1 MQKTTITTPLQYN
14 SSQDCFQI
22 TLTRDQL
29 AQLGFAP
36 NQADIIWDK
45 YPQIPAVT
53 TRQEPLRQYRVVSKT
68 IISEINTVT
77 AASGE
82 EALKLIQAAQSA
94 AVAYGGQF
102 VVNID
107 DVVDE
112 EYTVEEVIT
121 SRSLLD
127 NLTHNQYVNPNLI

>member
-1 MQKTTITTPLQYN
+1 MQKITITTPLQYN

-22 TLTRDQL
+22 TLTRSQL
-29 AQLGFAP
+29 EQLGFRP

-45 YPQIPAVT
+45 YPQIPSVT
-53 TRQEPLRQYRVVSKT
+53 TRQEPLRQYRVISKT
-68 IISEINTVT
+68 INTVT
-77 AASGE
+77 AASKE

-94 AVAYGGQF
+94 AAAYGGQF

-112 EYTVEEVIT
+112 EYTVEEVVT

-127 NLTHNQYVNPNLI
+127 NLTHNQYVNPKLI